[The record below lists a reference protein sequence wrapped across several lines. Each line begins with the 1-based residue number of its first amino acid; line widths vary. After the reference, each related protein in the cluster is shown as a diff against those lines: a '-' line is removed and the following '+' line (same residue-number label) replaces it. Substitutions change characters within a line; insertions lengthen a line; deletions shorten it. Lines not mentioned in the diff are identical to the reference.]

1 MLYSCNPTGRSVDG
15 NYCCPVSLSIYTQ
28 RRTSSSSNNC
38 IDYIPE
44 SVCGPFYII
53 LRRLYS
59 RPYIFKYR
67 SNMLNKD
74 GDDRLYPHALCVYMI
89 YIHCWYR
96 LNSYILNC
104 LLVNIYRFRWYYLF
118 SIYSSEHKLLM
129 YIENLFLF
137 FKWMRGWLYPAS
149 KHTQHSTSIYKVGR
163 SIEIE
168 FERSSQYVDASSIS
182 SNRQREKRYTSYRW
196 YISIVYIAK
205 LKFCFRFLSFYPA
218 QLHVYIKEEKK
229 LFSSFIG
236 NTSCITYC
244 VVSKH

>member
-1 MLYSCNPTGRSVDG
+1 MI
-15 NYCCPVSLSIYTQ
+15 LSFFNIFVWTQ
-28 RRTSSSSNNC
+28 TLN
-38 IDYIPE
+38 
-44 SVCGPFYII
+44 V
-53 LRRLYS
+53 
-59 RPYIFKYR
+59 YR
-67 SNMLNKD
+67 KS
-74 GDDRLYPHALCVYMI
+74 
-89 YIHCWYR
+89 
-96 LNSYILNC
+96 
-104 LLVNIYRFRWYYLF
+104 
-118 SIYSSEHKLLM
+118 
-129 YIENLFLF
+129 FLF

-168 FERSSQYVDASSIS
+168 FERSSHVDASSS

-244 VVSKH
+244 VVSKY

>member
-1 MLYSCNPTGRSVDG
+1 
-15 NYCCPVSLSIYTQ
+15 
-28 RRTSSSSNNC
+28 
-38 IDYIPE
+38 
-44 SVCGPFYII
+44 
-53 LRRLYS
+53 
-59 RPYIFKYR
+59 
-67 SNMLNKD
+67 MLNKD

-129 YIENLFLF
+129 YIENLFYF
-137 FKWMRGWLYPAS
+137 SSGCVDDYTP
-149 KHTQHSTSIYKVGR
+149 HPNTQHSTSIYKVGR

-168 FERSSQYVDASSIS
+168 FERSSHVDASSS